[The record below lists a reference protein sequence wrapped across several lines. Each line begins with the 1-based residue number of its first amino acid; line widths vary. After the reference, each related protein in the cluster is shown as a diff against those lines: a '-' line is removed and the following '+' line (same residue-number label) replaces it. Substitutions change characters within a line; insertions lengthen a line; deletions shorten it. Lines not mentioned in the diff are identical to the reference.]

1 MFPRMLG
8 PVDFSDLKDHLRG
21 KVSILCHHNADPD
34 AIGAAYS
41 MERLIH
47 TLDPNAVTEIL
58 YPDSASLLAERMISH
73 FKIEASP
80 HPKIMGA
87 DVVLVVD
94 TGSLIQLEVLQ
105 PMLKTGAARVFID
118 HHGRD
123 DEIARIAD
131 VYIVDESAVATCEI
145 IYQYWRS
152 LGQSPSKDVA
162 EALLLGIAFDS
173 KHFAIGT
180 PRTFRIIAELM
191 ELGATLSGARELL
204 QGVMDVS
211 ERLARLK
218 AAQRLTIYRMD
229 PWIVVTS
236 NLGSFQSSAAR
247 GILNLGADV
256 AIIAGNEKEELKA
269 SLRSTEEFY
278 RNSGIHLGEDVTKP
292 LSEPYKGAGGG
303 HPTAAGINGFG
314 EAEKFLVDAAETI
327 KAKLGQP
334 KKDVVSS

>member
-1 MFPRMLG
+1 MLG

-123 DEIARIAD
+123 DEIARIAN

-180 PRTFRIIAELM
+180 PRTFRVIAELM

-278 RNSGIHLGEDVTKP
+278 RNSRIHLGEDVTKP
-292 LSEPYKGAGGG
+292 LSGPYKGAGGG

-314 EAEKFLVDAAETI
+314 EAEKFLVDAVETI
-327 KAKLGQP
+327 RAKLGQP

>member
-1 MFPRMLG
+1 MLED
-8 PVDFSDLKDHLRG
+8 VDFSQLKDHLKG

-41 MERLIH
+41 IERLIH
-47 TLDPNAVTEIL
+47 ALDQKAVLEVL
-58 YPDSASLLAERMISH
+58 YPDSASMLAGRMINH
-73 FKIEASP
+73 FKIEASV
-80 HPKIMGA
+80 HPKIMDA
-87 DVVLVVD
+87 DVILVVD

-105 PMLKTGAARVFID
+105 PLLKTGAAKVFID

-123 DEIARIAD
+123 DEIARIATI
-131 VYIVDESAVATCEI
+131 YLVDESAVATCEI
-145 IYQYWRS
+145 VYQIWRS
-152 LGQSPSKDVA
+152 FGLNPPRDVA

-173 KHFAIGT
+173 KHFTIGT
-180 PRTFRIIAELM
+180 PKTFRIVAELL
-191 ELGATLSGARELL
+191 ELGATLSGTRELL

-218 AAQRLTIYRMD
+218 GAQRLTIYRMD

-236 NLGSFQSSAAR
+236 NLGSFQPSAAR
-247 GILNLGADV
+247 GIMNLGADV

-278 RNSGIHLGEDVTKP
+278 KNSGIHLGEDVTKP
-292 LSEPYKGAGGG
+292 LSEHYKGAGGG

-314 EAEKFLVDAAETI
+314 EAKKFLAEAAEVI
-327 KAKLGQP
+327 KEKLNQP
-334 KKDVVSS
+334 KKA

>member
-1 MFPRMLG
+1 MLG

-152 LGQSPSKDVA
+152 LGQSPSKEVA

-211 ERLARLK
+211 EKLARLK

-256 AIIAGNEKEELKA
+256 VIIAGNEKEELKA

-314 EAEKFLVDAAETI
+314 EAEKFLVDAAEII
-327 KAKLGQP
+327 KAKLGQL
-334 KKDVVSS
+334 KRT

>member
-1 MFPRMLG
+1 MLG

-152 LGQSPSKDVA
+152 LGQSPSKEVA

-256 AIIAGNEKEELKA
+256 VIIAGNEKEELKA

-314 EAEKFLVDAAETI
+314 EAEKFLVDAAEII
-327 KAKLGQP
+327 KAKLGQL
-334 KKDVVSS
+334 KRT